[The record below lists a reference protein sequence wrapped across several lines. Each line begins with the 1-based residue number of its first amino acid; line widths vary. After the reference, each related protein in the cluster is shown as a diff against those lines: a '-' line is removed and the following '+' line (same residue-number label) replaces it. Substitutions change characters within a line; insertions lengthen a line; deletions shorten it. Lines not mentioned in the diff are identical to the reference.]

1 MTFSTRVMGGGV
13 ETRGPAY
20 PSSSSWQA
28 WQGEGIEEKKTGT
41 QLTASG
47 CAVHGTS
54 LSGEKERRRGGQTWK
69 PGRRA
74 MGNAALLRRLG
85 SPGSLLATVVLLSM
99 VLDSAWLLTQEQQD
113 LPTVKPN
120 ASLNVKFDPQT
131 TKLTWDCRENASSG
145 ECVLIHK
152 EKGPI
157 KKKVKDSECQCTF
170 QDYSLHGGVTL
181 TVEVHVNQ
189 RRLSEMLVYTNPGRE
204 GTAAQNFSC
213 VIYDANFMNCSWAKG
228 RAAPDDVQY
237 FLYIRSKKRIEREC
251 PRYLK
256 DSGTH
261 VGCHL
266 QDLSGLTSYN
276 YFLVNG
282 TSQETGIQFFDSVL
296 LLKEIEQ
303 YNPPDNI
310 TVQCNESHCLIR
322 WEKPRTRQPWP
333 NREFQYQLD
342 IQRRRDTSS
351 GRSQLIVVFGDSGN
365 RYNFPKPGSKAKH
378 TVKIRTADARKAH
391 WGAWSQ
397 PVEFGS
403 EETESSL
410 VHIYI
415 LVVLGT
421 LVCGLTLGCLFK
433 RFLKSHRLFPPVP
446 QIKDKL
452 NDNHQVDH
460 EVQLQICSMVVLLD
474 FVILLVLL
482 NSAHSTVLGKCQ
494 LGFQRWGVRDV
505 VRAAALLT
513 PERTKSLMT

>member
-1 MTFSTRVMGGGV
+1 
-13 ETRGPAY
+13 
-20 PSSSSWQA
+20 
-28 WQGEGIEEKKTGT
+28 
-41 QLTASG
+41 
-47 CAVHGTS
+47 
-54 LSGEKERRRGGQTWK
+54 
-69 PGRRA
+69 
-74 MGNAALLRRLG
+74 
-85 SPGSLLATVVLLSM
+85 
-99 VLDSAWLLTQEQQD
+99 
-113 LPTVKPN
+113 
-120 ASLNVKFDPQT
+120 
-131 TKLTWDCRENASSG
+131 
-145 ECVLIHK
+145 
-152 EKGPI
+152 
-157 KKKVKDSECQCTF
+157 
-170 QDYSLHGGVTL
+170 
-181 TVEVHVNQ
+181 
-189 RRLSEMLVYTNPGRE
+189 
-204 GTAAQNFSC
+204 
-213 VIYDANFMNCSWAKG
+213 MNCSWAKG

-322 WEKPRTRQPWP
+322 WEKPRTRQQWP

-410 VHIYI
+410 VHIYV

-460 EVQLQICSMVVLLD
+460 EMLWEKFTHETGKSDKEEVL
-474 FVILLVLL
+474 
-482 NSAHSTVLGKCQ
+482 TVETVSEAPAKL
-494 LGFQRWGVRDV
+494 
-505 VRAAALLT
+505 
-513 PERTKSLMT
+513 

>member
-1 MTFSTRVMGGGV
+1 MYRKQSRAGESMEA
-13 ETRGPAY
+13 ET
-20 PSSSSWQA
+20 
-28 WQGEGIEEKKTGT
+28 
-41 QLTASG
+41 
-47 CAVHGTS
+47 
-54 LSGEKERRRGGQTWK
+54 
-69 PGRRA
+69 
-74 MGNAALLRRLG
+74 LLRRLG

-131 TKLTWDCRENASSG
+131 TKLTWDCKENSSSG

-152 EKGPI
+152 EKGVI
-157 KKKVKDSECQCTF
+157 KKKVEDNECQCTF
-170 QDYSLHGGVTL
+170 QDCSLHGGVTL
-181 TVEVHVNQ
+181 TVEVHINQ
-189 RRLSEMLVYTNPGRE
+189 RRLSETLVYTNPGGE

-213 VIYDANFMNCSWAKG
+213 VIYDADFMNCSWAKG

-237 FLYIRSKKRIEREC
+237 FLYIRSQSDRKRIEREC
-251 PRYLK
+251 PCYLK

-266 QDLSGLTSYN
+266 RDLSGLTSYN

-310 TVQCNESHCLIR
+310 TVHCNESHCLIK
-322 WEKPRTRQPWP
+322 WEKPRTRKPLP

-351 GRSQLIVVFGDSGN
+351 SRSQLVTGLTLLSPKIVVFGDSGN

-403 EETESSL
+403 EEAESGL
-410 VHIYI
+410 VHTYV

-460 EVQLQICSMVVLLD
+460 EMLWEKFTHETGKHEKEEVL
-474 FVILLVLL
+474 
-482 NSAHSTVLGKCQ
+482 TVETVSEAPAKL
-494 LGFQRWGVRDV
+494 
-505 VRAAALLT
+505 
-513 PERTKSLMT
+513 

>member
-1 MTFSTRVMGGGV
+1 
-13 ETRGPAY
+13 
-20 PSSSSWQA
+20 
-28 WQGEGIEEKKTGT
+28 
-41 QLTASG
+41 
-47 CAVHGTS
+47 
-54 LSGEKERRRGGQTWK
+54 
-69 PGRRA
+69 
-74 MGNAALLRRLG
+74 
-85 SPGSLLATVVLLSM
+85 M

-213 VIYDANFMNCSWAKG
+213 VIYDADFMNCSWAKG

-342 IQRRRDTSS
+342 IQRRVPLDT
-351 GRSQLIVVFGDSGN
+351 V
-365 RYNFPKPGSKAKH
+365 
-378 TVKIRTADARKAH
+378 
-391 WGAWSQ
+391 
-397 PVEFGS
+397 
-403 EETESSL
+403 
-410 VHIYI
+410 
-415 LVVLGT
+415 
-421 LVCGLTLGCLFK
+421 
-433 RFLKSHRLFPPVP
+433 
-446 QIKDKL
+446 
-452 NDNHQVDH
+452 
-460 EVQLQICSMVVLLD
+460 
-474 FVILLVLL
+474 
-482 NSAHSTVLGKCQ
+482 
-494 LGFQRWGVRDV
+494 
-505 VRAAALLT
+505 
-513 PERTKSLMT
+513 